1 MVACNMAQMVACNV
15 ACTNLLKCCTSVQ
28 RGEAVAEF
36 RCVSSG
42 EAIEKTISDHGLF
55 APESPTNHGGHT
67 PFDFAESSDDEN
79 KNVDVELATSMP
91 RWTSSKDPMAR
102 MHPNVSLVRTQ
113 SLADGRLL
121 DQYVLGSMLGQGSFG
136 IVFACRKKGDQE
148 NSGEYAVKLVDKV
161 ESRPEDI
168 SREVGTQ
175 QRLNHPNILKVH
187 EVVEEKCFFCIITDR
202 YWGGDLV
209 RCLKSHAQAGR
220 RIRSSKITH
229 LVRQMLNAISYLHGL
244 AIIHRD
250 IKAENYL
257 LDRVTLTDS
266 KCQVVL
272 ADFGFAC
279 ECRVGDRLSRRCGTR
294 AYWPPELWDRSYTTK
309 VDLWAMGVTLFGV
322 VEGSFPFT
330 SEWDVKNRE
339 VKCHPLLNSKCADL
353 IHQLLSKL
361 EVGRPTATQAL
372 AHKWLVS
379 TATSEKSADED
390 LVAGMDSDIEWRPD
404 MPLMQ
409 QNQPEPNVAARRM
422 ELVERLESSHLQ
434 KKFGKEGSQGSK
446 DNRVGRT
453 KSLSDESSIDSAN
466 ATPVALLSNPTFLVI
481 DKLADKMRTFEWWP
495 RADLQGWMAEADGMS
510 IARTGSG
517 GDMDEVLRSSGA
529 MLVGQMLENHGIDT
543 SLFGHGTAKTMER
556 FAVELE
562 TGASQIMMDAAK
574 HRALVRVVEV
584 VLLRMSSLRAD
595 GVTEQYMIVT
605 ADEQPDGRMRSGL
618 NRLPGTKKRPHENV
632 RNAAERIVMEMPD
645 IDVEDVVF
653 NLHTKEAFEEDEE
666 SLSYPGVRT
675 VYRKEVVSA
684 VHKPRSGSKHHG
696 AEGSLGR
703 VRWHLAV
710 SAGLEHHRS
719 SRSTKFFTWLTDQ
732 ECDSAGVKLRAAA
745 GGGVEV
751 SNLVP
756 APIGLKVKAL
766 GRFLKANQ
774 VDLSAFGRDRTKTL
788 QELSTELMS
797 GECSLRTMPAGGVVR
812 IVDVVLLLITNVTAD
827 SALVVTKERSAS
839 GRGIDNL
846 VNRMPGTKRRP
857 DENHF
862 HAAKRVLQRQLKI
875 PENLINL
882 DADNVQIYKE
892 EKDSPSYPGLRTVYC
907 KRIIS
912 AQLQIATNI
921 MVPFTGPYGNS
932 KRSTSACSTSVGTV
946 GTEGRPQSTPSLIRC
961 SSAMLGR

>member
-28 RGEAVAEF
+28 RGEAVMEF
-36 RCVSSG
+36 RCMSSG
-42 EAIEKTISDHGLF
+42 EAIDKTISDRPSF
-55 APESPTNHGGHT
+55 APERPTNPGDYT
-67 PFDFAESSDDEN
+67 PFDFAESSDDDN
-79 KNVDVELATSMP
+79 KNVDVELA
-91 RWTSSKDPMAR
+91 SSAMVKKRPSSNDS
-102 MHPNVSLVRTQ
+102 VSRTQ

-148 NSGEYAVKLVDKV
+148 HSGEYAVKLVDKV

-168 SREVGTQ
+168 FREVRTQ

-202 YWGGDLV
+202 CWGGDLV

-244 AIIHRD
+244 AITHRD

-330 SEWDVKNRE
+330 NEWDVKNRE

-353 IHQLLSKL
+353 IHQLLNKL
-361 EVGRPTATQAL
+361 EVMRPTASQAL
-372 AHKWLVS
+372 VHKWLVS
-379 TATSEKSADED
+379 TTTSDKSAEED
-390 LVAGMDSDIEWRPD
+390 LPAGLDGDIEWRPD

-409 QNQPEPNVAARRM
+409 QDEPDPNVAARRM
-422 ELVERLESSHLQ
+422 ELVERLEGSHLQ
-434 KKFGKEGSQGSK
+434 KNFGKQGSQGSK
-446 DNRVGRT
+446 GSRVGRT

-466 ATPVALLSNPTFLVI
+466 ATPVALLSNPSFLVI

-510 IARTGSG
+510 VARTGSG

-584 VLLRMSSLRAD
+584 VLLRLSSLRAD
-595 GVTEQYMIVT
+595 GVTEQYLIVT
-605 ADEQPDGRMRSGL
+605 ADEQLDGRVRSDL

-645 IDVEDVVF
+645 VDVEDVVF

-684 VHKPRSGSKHHG
+684 VHKTGAGSKHHG

-703 VRWHLAV
+703 GRWHLAV
-710 SAGLEHHRS
+710 SAGLESMKHHRS

-732 ECDSAGVKLRAAA
+732 ECDSKGVKLRAAA

-751 SNLVP
+751 SSLVP

-774 VDLSAFGRDRTKTL
+774 VDLSAFGKDRTKTL

-827 SALVVTKERSAS
+827 SALVVTKETSAS
-839 GRGIDNL
+839 GGGIDNL

-921 MVPFTGPYGNS
+921 MVPLSGPFGHS
-932 KRSTSACSTSVGTV
+932 KRSTSVGTV
-946 GTEGRPQSTPSLIRC
+946 GTEGRPHPTPSLIRY
-961 SSAMLGR
+961 SSAMVGR